1 MARWWESAA
10 HLVKSLFSGSCL
22 LFLYWFHFHNSLS
35 HYFTVLA
42 CLKTTYR
49 CKRQCP
55 VSPLLSNLGEMIL
68 PLGSLSPGLGL
79 QPGRAAAAAA
89 FLQRVLAAA
98 RPAPREPRVS
108 MQNDRKEGGKKK
120 AERAARSPGRRARHD
135 GPAAPRNGRE
145 PGGRPRPRGHD
156 LGLCGADSRRRRRTT
171 PAFHAAP

>member
-120 AERAARSPGRRARHD
+120 SRAGSTQPRA
-135 GPAAPRNGRE
+135 
-145 PGGRPRPRGHD
+145 
-156 LGLCGADSRRRRRTT
+156 
-171 PAFHAAP
+171 

>member
-1 MARWWESAA
+1 
-10 HLVKSLFSGSCL
+10 
-22 LFLYWFHFHNSLS
+22 
-35 HYFTVLA
+35 
-42 CLKTTYR
+42 
-49 CKRQCP
+49 
-55 VSPLLSNLGEMIL
+55 MIL